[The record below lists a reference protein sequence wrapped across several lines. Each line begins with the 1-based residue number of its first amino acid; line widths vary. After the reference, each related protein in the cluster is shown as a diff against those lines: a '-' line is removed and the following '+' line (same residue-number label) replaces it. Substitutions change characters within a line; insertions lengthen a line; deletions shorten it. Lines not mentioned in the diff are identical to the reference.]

1 MDKRALMTWL
11 YLEQAINKRKIWVN
25 SNNICTLRSN
35 IFEARLTVVIHFEVD
50 QIKNDLGTTLKE
62 IHVNHTLEEI
72 MTMIDKPALLA
83 QLIGD
88 PGA

>member
-1 MDKRALMTWL
+1 MDKCALMTWL
-11 YLEQAINKRKIWVN
+11 YLEQAISKRKLWMN
-25 SNNICTLRSN
+25 SNNICTMRPN
-35 IFEARLTVVIHFEVD
+35 IFDNHMTVVIYFEVD
-50 QIKNDLGTTLKE
+50 QIENNLDTTLKE
-62 IHVNHTLEEI
+62 LHVNHTLEEI